1 VASASGYAVSALGL
15 RPSNLLSVSAFPCAA
30 HIVLYTSMFEASER
44 TQSTNECVPKG
55 EAGCAPLTKAIHKK
69 KCLLLVF
76 VRFSRF
82 SGSRIEH

>member
-1 VASASGYAVSALGL
+1 VASASGVFGQLLGF

-55 EAGCAPLTKAIHKK
+55 EAGCAPLTKAINKK
-69 KCLLLVF
+69 KYLL
-76 VRFSRF
+76 
-82 SGSRIEH
+82 